1 MHLPSLCLLCLVCL
15 WRFCCGEEP
24 QVIVHLDSR
33 NTRHDKDGPVRMISY
48 CLGCPSP
55 ADEGSLLYGLLSWH
69 AVATRQVFSISGA
82 LIYSVPNLAD
92 SDKIINTSQLA
103 DRVALVDRGKVPLHE
118 KVRRMQQAGA
128 SAVIIADDG
137 QCDESF
143 LFCGPRAGS
152 SREGGFAAYDD
163 EYIWAAITIPV
174 YLISASSAAH
184 LRQLMPLTEVNV
196 RGRGLQKITN
206 RLSGVSATRGFEF

>member
-1 MHLPSLCLLCLVCL
+1 M
-15 WRFCCGEEP
+15 
-24 QVIVHLDSR
+24 IVHLDSR
-33 NTRHDKDGPVRMISY
+33 NSRHDKDAPVRMISY

-55 ADEGSLLYGLLSWH
+55 AEEGSLLYGLLSWH
-69 AVATRQVFSISGA
+69 TVASKQVFSVSGA
-82 LIYSVPNLAD
+82 LIYCVPNLAD

-143 LFCGPRAGS
+143 LFCGARAGS

-163 EYIWAAITIPV
+163 EDVWAAITIPV

-184 LRQLMPLTEVNV
+184 LRRLMPITEVNV
-196 RGRGLQKITN
+196 RGSGLQRISN
-206 RLSGVSATRGFEF
+206 RQKGIPTHTASSRGFEF